1 MGLEG
6 LPARSA
12 VVHVRGGPPARCRTS
27 SRSGRAAAAPGPG
40 RGRWAA
46 GSGRRWDGGRLAAPG
61 RSGFPV
67 RDRPAEAPWAPP
79 PAPRA
84 RRVPHEAPLPPG
96 PELRHL
102 RVAVQPQRS
111 LPTRCRPRCSDPGHP
126 PGPHLGAPAWPRQ
139 AVPRAPGRGRC
150 HARAPG
156 RPGSPGP
163 TRPRPGARRSGPA
176 AGGPGPSPGARPVD
190 RRRSRAGSAR
200 PVVAARYPGAPA
212 RRFARP
218 GPRPARGRLARRQ
231 ARAGPRPGRGDRG
244 RTSQEAPRER
254 DARDP
259 APEGTP
265 EGWEATEAPRPRR
278 PCGRSLPEGP
288 RPEAVRRPG
297 PARLPGR
304 PRWAGWPAG
313 PGGRVPPGRG
323 PAASPIRAVRL
334 ILVGPVRDVLA
345 GGWDRSSGPRKLPRA
360 APGRALR
367 PAYRCGDASA
377 TGRPHLGRRHT
388 AGGR

>member
-6 LPARSA
+6 PPARSA

-27 SRSGRAAAAPGPG
+27 SRSGQAAAAPGPG

-46 GSGRRWDGGRLAAPG
+46 GAGRRWDGGRLAAPG
-61 RSGFPV
+61 RSRFPV
-67 RDRPAEAPWAPP
+67 RDRPAEAPRAPP
-79 PAPRA
+79 PAPHAWRM
-84 RRVPHEAPLPPG
+84 PHEAPLPPG

-111 LPTRCRPRCSDPGHP
+111 L
-126 PGPHLGAPAWPRQ
+126 
-139 AVPRAPGRGRC
+139 
-150 HARAPG
+150 
-156 RPGSPGP
+156 P

-200 PVVAARYPGAPA
+200 PVVAARHPGAAA

-218 GPRPARGRLARRQ
+218 GPRPARGRRARRQ

-244 RTSQEAPRER
+244 RTSQEASRER

-259 APEGTP
+259 APEGAP
-265 EGWEATEAPRPRR
+265 EGREATEAPRPRR
-278 PCGRSLPEGP
+278 PCGRSLPEEP

-313 PGGRVPPGRG
+313 PGGRVPPKRG
-323 PAASPIRAVRL
+323 LAASPIRAVRL
-334 ILVGPVRDVLA
+334 ILVGLVRDVLA

>member
-1 MGLEG
+1 VGLEG
-6 LPARSA
+6 PPARSA
-12 VVHVRGGPPARCRTS
+12 VVHVRGGPPARRRTS
-27 SRSGRAAAAPGPG
+27 SRSGQAAAAPGPG

-46 GSGRRWDGGRLAAPG
+46 GAGRRWDGGRLAAPG
-61 RSGFPV
+61 GARVPV
-67 RDRPAEAPWAPP
+67 RDRPAEAPRAPP

-84 RRVPHEAPLPPG
+84 RRAPHEVPLLPG

-111 LPTRCRPRCSDPGHP
+111 LPTRRRPRSLDPGHP
-126 PGPHLGAPAWPRQ
+126 PGPHPWSPAWPRR

-150 HARAPG
+150 RARAPV
-156 RPGSPGP
+156 RPGSLGP
-163 TRPRPGARRSGPA
+163 TWPRPRARRSGPA
-176 AGGPGPSPGARPVD
+176 AAP
-190 RRRSRAGSAR
+190 
-200 PVVAARYPGAPA
+200 RYPGAPA

-218 GPRPARGRLARRQ
+218 GPRPARGRRARRR
-231 ARAGPRPGRGDRG
+231 ARADRRSGRGDRG

-259 APEGTP
+259 ASEGAP
-265 EGWEATEAPRPRR
+265 EGWEATEGPRPRQAWGPGRSLPEAPRPRR

-304 PRWAGWPAG
+304 PRWAGGPRADWPAE
-313 PGGRVPPGRG
+313 PGGRVPPDRG

-334 ILVGPVRDVLA
+334 VLVGLVRDVLA
-345 GGWDRSSGPRKLPRA
+345 GGWGRSSGPRKLPRA

-377 TGRPHLGRRHT
+377 TGRPNLGRRRT
-388 AGGR
+388 AGRR